1 MDKGILKDY
10 TDACALIRE
19 TEAEIRRLNRKK
31 KTVVQTNV
39 KGSNPEYPYQPQHFK
54 VQGTTFTYE
63 EDSHLRFDEKLLEQ
77 QKEKAEELKRQVEQW
92 MLTVPIRMQRII
104 RLKYFD
110 NLSWDEVAV
119 RLKRKATADSV
130 RKELENFM
138 KEK

>member
-110 NLSWDEVAV
+110 NLSWDEVAAK
-119 RLKRKATADSV
+119 LGRKASADSV